1 MKIRNNRM
9 FFRLKTINFKN
20 MWNKII
26 HKLPNN
32 NSEITV
38 LKKKVGGGL
47 FILRFLIIPHRIRS
61 SVFGILHPPMLTP
74 NRV

>member
-32 NSEITV
+32 NSKITV
-38 LKKKVGGGL
+38 LKKK
-47 FILRFLIIPHRIRS
+47 
-61 SVFGILHPPMLTP
+61 
-74 NRV
+74 